1 MGVDS
6 TVFHYLILYPKLIEK
21 VKTYKLCPKILEP
34 PAQQE
39 KEAKSL

>member
-6 TVFHYLILYPKLIEK
+6 TVFHYLIFYPELVEK
-21 VKTYKLCPKILEP
+21 EKTHKLCPNILEP

-39 KEAKSL
+39 KEEKPL